1 MTRFAAAPLLAL
13 SLVCAACAP
22 ARLALPAAPGV
33 PAQDAPDVILA
44 ATAACRPL
52 SDISLELAV
61 SGSIAGGRIRGRI
74 LAGVTRLGAV
84 RLEAVA
90 PAGQPVFFLT
100 NGIGRV
106 QPDAT
111 LLLPRDNRVLERGR
125 FAAVLEAVTGIP
137 IDASLL
143 FSMLTGCVPS
153 DEARGNALGDD
164 WRRVA
169 AGVFD
174 DVYLHREKDGSWRLV
189 AMLFGPHVAAPGW
202 RAEYG
207 NFKDGLPRS
216 IRLVSA
222 PPGAFDLQMALS
234 QVELN
239 PSLGDEV
246 FRIQIPASA
255 TPIGLDELKRSGP
268 LGANGR

>member
-1 MTRFAAAPLLAL
+1 MIWRRAALTLAVSVVCASCAAPLLK
-13 SLVCAACAP
+13 
-22 ARLALPAAPGV
+22 LPSGPGV
-33 PAQDAPDVILA
+33 PAQDASDVIQA

-52 SDISLELAV
+52 SDISLELTV
-61 SGSIAGGRIRGRI
+61 SGSIAGGRVRGRL

-90 PAGQPVFFLT
+90 PAGQPVFLLT
-100 NGIGRV
+100 NGIGLV

-111 LLLPRDNRVLERGR
+111 LLLPGDNRVLERGR
-125 FAAVLEAVTGIP
+125 FGAVLEAVTGIP

-143 FSMLTGCVPS
+143 FSVLTACVPS
-153 DEARGNALGDD
+153 VDATGKAIGED

-174 DVYLHREKDGSWRLV
+174 VYVHRDKEGSWRLA
-189 AMLFGPHVAAPGW
+189 AMLSGPYPGPGW

-207 NFKDGLPRS
+207 VFQDGLPRS

-222 PPGAFDLQMALS
+222 SPGAFDLQLALS

-255 TPIGLDELKRSGP
+255 KPITLDELRTSGP
-268 LGANGR
+268 LGTNRR

>member
-1 MTRFAAAPLLAL
+1 MIWRPAALTLALSVVCASCAAPLAK
-13 SLVCAACAP
+13 
-22 ARLALPAAPGV
+22 LPSGPGV
-33 PAQDAPDVILA
+33 PAQDASDVIQA
-44 ATAACRPL
+44 ATSACRPL
-52 SDISLELAV
+52 SDISLELTV
-61 SGSIAGGRIRGRI
+61 SGSIAGGRVRGRL

-100 NGIGRV
+100 NGIGAV
-106 QPDAT
+106 QPGAT

-125 FAAVLEAVTGIP
+125 FGAVLEAVTGIP

-143 FSMLTGCVPS
+143 FSVLTACVPS
-153 DEARGNALGDD
+153 VDATGTALGED

-169 AGVFD
+169 AGAF
-174 DVYLHREKDGSWRLV
+174 DVYVHREKDGSWRLA
-189 AMLFGPHVAAPGW
+189 AMLSGPNPGPGW

-207 NFKDGLPRS
+207 AFKDGLPRS

-222 PPGAFDLQMALS
+222 SPGAFDLQLALS
-234 QVELN
+234 QIELN

-246 FRIQIPASA
+246 FRLQIPGSA
-255 TPIGLDELKRSGP
+255 KPITLDELKASGP

>member
-1 MTRFAAAPLLAL
+1 MIRRRAALTLAL
-13 SLVCAACAP
+13 SVVCAACAAP
-22 ARLALPAAPGV
+22 LLKLPSGPGV
-33 PAQDAPDVILA
+33 PAQDASDVIQA

-52 SDISLELAV
+52 SSISAELAV
-61 SGSIAGGRIRGRI
+61 SGSIAGSRVRGRL

-90 PAGQPVFFLT
+90 PAGQPVFVLT
-100 NGIGRV
+100 NGLGQV

-111 LLLPRDNRVLERGR
+111 LLLPGDNRVLERGR
-125 FAAVLEAVTGIP
+125 FGAVLEAVTGIP

-143 FSMLTGCVPS
+143 FSVLTACVPS
-153 DEARGNALGDD
+153 VEAMGNAFGED

-169 AGVFD
+169 AGVLD
-174 DVYLHREKDGSWRLV
+174 AYVHREKEGSWRLV
-189 AMLFGPHVAAPGW
+189 AMLSGPDVRPGW

-207 NFKDGLPRS
+207 VFQDGLPHS

-222 PPGAFDLQMALS
+222 SPGAFDLQLALS
-234 QVELN
+234 QVEMN

-246 FRIQIPASA
+246 FRLQIPASA
-255 TPIGLDELKRSGP
+255 KPITLDELKASGP
-268 LGANGR
+268 LGTNRR